1 MALNCRLYGIIR
13 DFESETD
20 RRLEERYMQFLWA
33 RDRSFYTVS
42 TLAVFISL
50 LTILLYIIIHRELNH
65 GTDTG
70 VSWKLPTGKTRNFS
84 NPGSV

>member
-1 MALNCRLYGIIR
+1 MLHSLNKELTGRQETERERLLVQMERLYNNNMALNCRLYGIIR

-50 LTILLYIIIHRELNH
+50 LTILL
-65 GTDTG
+65 
-70 VSWKLPTGKTRNFS
+70 
-84 NPGSV
+84 